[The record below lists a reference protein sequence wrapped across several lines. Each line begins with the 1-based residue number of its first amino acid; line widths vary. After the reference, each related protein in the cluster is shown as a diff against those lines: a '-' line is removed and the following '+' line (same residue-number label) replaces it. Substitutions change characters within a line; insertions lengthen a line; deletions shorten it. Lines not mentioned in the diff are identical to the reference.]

1 MQLVNQ
7 LNVGV
12 IRNNT
17 ANAKSL
23 KNIRTGTD
31 ELQ

>member
-1 MQLVNQ
+1 MQLVNH

-17 ANAKSL
+17 AKAKSL

-31 ELQ
+31 ALE